1 MEALAECQRQTA
13 LRVLEGWGEH
23 TVDGLLR
30 DRTEDCVNSTLPM
43 RLGRGSRSNN
53 EISSS
58 IAKLSPILDNVK
70 VSTTRSNQCAELICF
85 GYEVKSLE
93 DYF

>member
-1 MEALAECQRQTA
+1 METLAECQRQTA
-13 LRVLEGWGEH
+13 LRVLEGWSEH

-43 RLGRGSRSNN
+43 RLGRGSRNNN
-53 EISSS
+53 EIASS

-70 VSTTRSNQCAELICF
+70 VSDTRSDQCAKLICF
-85 GYEVKSLE
+85 G
-93 DYF
+93 

>member
-13 LRVLEGWGEH
+13 LRVLEGWSEH

-43 RLGRGSRSNN
+43 RLGRGSRNN
-53 EISSS
+53 NDISSS
-58 IAKLSPILDNVK
+58 IAKLSPILDHVK
-70 VSTTRSNQCAELICF
+70 VSVILSDQCGKLICF
-85 GYEVKSLE
+85 GYKVQGLE
-93 DYF
+93 GYF

>member
-1 MEALAECQRQTA
+1 MEEFAECQRQTA

-30 DRTEDCVNSTLPM
+30 DRTEDCVNSTLPV

-70 VSTTRSNQCAELICF
+70 VSATRF
-85 GYEVKSLE
+85 H
-93 DYF
+93 